1 MAHRLNFANGGP
13 GRDLSL
19 SNDEEQ
25 VELLHRI
32 RAFAHPRYRA
42 ITGSEGDTER
52 TVLYGILLE
61 VQTSP

>member
-1 MAHRLNFANGGP
+1 MLHRLNFANGAP

-19 SNDEEQ
+19 SNSEEQ
-25 VELLHRI
+25 GELLHRI

-42 ITGSEGDTER
+42 LTGSEGDTER
-52 TVLYGILLE
+52 TVLYGVLE